1 MGLGFTQALW
11 SVFDCWSHVFD
22 SVGDV
27 LTINER
33 ETMNT
38 LHTLIPPPPAE
49 DISLADTA
57 KLIRAA
63 LKKAFPGVKF
73 SVRAKSYS
81 MGCSIQVGYN
91 ADVATSDVRK
101 VVSVFSSTG
110 FNGMVDA
117 SYTKNAW
124 LAPDG
129 TASLA
134 YSHER
139 VDSDGYECRQFYG
152 PHAANCR
159 YVRFGADYVMVQKDF
174 N

>member
-1 MGLGFTQALW
+1 
-11 SVFDCWSHVFD
+11 
-22 SVGDV
+22 
-27 LTINER
+27 
-33 ETMNT
+33 MNT
-38 LHTLIPPPPAE
+38 LHTPINPPSAE
-49 DISLADTA
+49 SISLLDTA

-81 MGCSIQVGYN
+81 MGCSIQVGYD

-110 FNGMVDA
+110 YDGMIDA
-117 SYTKNAW
+117 SYAKYAW

-129 TASLA
+129 TASQA
-134 YSHER
+134 YFQGR
-139 VDSDGYECRQFYG
+139 VGNDGNAAREYG
-152 PHAANCR
+152 DPHAANCR

>member
-1 MGLGFTQALW
+1 M
-11 SVFDCWSHVFD
+11 
-22 SVGDV
+22 
-27 LTINER
+27 TITYSPIN
-33 ETMNT
+33 
-38 LHTLIPPPPAE
+38 PPTAE
-49 DISLADTA
+49 DISLTDTA

-81 MGCSIQVGYN
+81 MGCSIQVGYD
-91 ADVATSDVRK
+91 ADIATNDVRK

-110 FNGMVDA
+110 FDGMVDG
-117 SYTKNAW
+117 SYAKYAW

-129 TASLA
+129 TASAA
-134 YSHER
+134 YVSGC
-139 VDSDGYECRQFYG
+139 VGNDGNAVEEYG
-152 PHAANCR
+152 DPHAAHCR

>member
-1 MGLGFTQALW
+1 MTW
-11 SVFDCWSHVFD
+11 
-22 SVGDV
+22 
-27 LTINER
+27 LTPKESASDQMKR
-33 ETMNT
+33 RTMNT
-38 LHTLIPPPPAE
+38 LDTPIQTPSAE
-49 DISLADTA
+49 YIGVADTA

-63 LKKAFPGVKF
+63 LKKAFPGQKF

-91 ADVATSDVRK
+91 ADVATNDVQR

-110 FNGMVDA
+110 FDGMIDA
-117 SYTKNAW
+117 SYARYAW

-134 YSHER
+134 YSQSR
-139 VDSDGYECRQFYG
+139 VGNDGNAVREFG
-152 PHAANCR
+152 EPHTANCR